1 MAESQSQRKIQYG
14 IHRWLESGKKS
25 GFTELESETVTLCSV
40 LGNRSDNQDRAI
52 FLRVKFEETGK
63 SPIAALVLC
72 DGMGGMLRGGDCANL
87 AISTFAASLVNNT
100 ASTLVDKLQV
110 AVHDANHAVYRDFQ
124 GKGGCTLSAVAC
136 NNINER
142 AAVNIG
148 DSRIYSVFN
157 TGTVKLSTVDDTL
170 EKQLADLKLPSP
182 PPEFRQL
189 LQYIGMGEGLEP
201 RQISLESNTDVKWF
215 VITSDGSHDI
225 PESIFESILTHA
237 KTPSEV
243 TSRLTEIS
251 QWLGGRDNA
260 TVGVLQIRNDLF
272 LHSRNTDPSSLEIWG
287 VPGKAE
293 FFSIKPK
300 QADTFRGE
308 ILLNA
313 HILES
318 EVDDGINTEDIS
330 MEGKPPRRKSKDS
343 YKKNNPKNVS
353 TENDK
358 STAQLNI
365 ELSSEN

>member
-25 GFTELESETVTLCSV
+25 GFTELESEAVTLCSV

-72 DGMGGMLRGGDCANL
+72 DGMGGMIRGGDCANL
-87 AISTFAASLVNNT
+87 AISTFAASLVNNN

-136 NNINER
+136 NNLNEW

-157 TGTVKLSTVDDTL
+157 SGIVKLTTIDDTL

-189 LQYIGMGEGLEP
+189 IQYVGMGEGLEP
-201 RQISLESNTDVKWF
+201 RQINLELNPALKWF

-225 PESIFESILTHA
+225 PESVFESILIHA

-260 TVGVLQIRNDLF
+260 TVGVLQIRSDLF
-272 LHSRNTDPSSLEIWG
+272 LHSQNTNPSSLEIWG
-287 VPGKAE
+287 IPGKAE
-293 FFSIKPK
+293 FFTIKST
-300 QADTFRGE
+300 QADASRGG
-308 ILLNA
+308 ILANA
-313 HILES
+313 HMPQS
-318 EVDDGINTEDIS
+318 EINDNIKAEDIL
-330 MEGKPPRRKSKDS
+330 MEGRPPRKNKDS
-343 YKKNNPKNVS
+343 YKKKNS
-353 TENDK
+353 KNTSAENDK